1 MNKECTT
8 LDLKRAARLRVLREQ
23 SDQTQAEAAKLA
35 GVSVNTFCGWEKG
48 KKISVKHTHV
58 LCQMYNVSYETLGNS
73 GGDVSGDKLFQLSY
87 LRKLGLCADCQEK
100 VEDAV
105 NRYYGKKSTPIK
117 KNTD

>member
-58 LCQMYNVSYETLGNS
+58 LCQMYNVSYETIS
-73 GGDVSGDKLFQLSY
+73 VVVSEKAGALCRLPGKSRRCCQPV
-87 LRKLGLCADCQEK
+87 LRQKEYTA
-100 VEDAV
+100 
-105 NRYYGKKSTPIK
+105 
-117 KNTD
+117 